1 MVAIF
6 VCQLNI
12 KKILLFYFKL
22 YGAGKKRLP
31 LGGLIYLF
39 KFSWFKF

>member
-1 MVAIF
+1 MVAMF

-31 LGGLIYLF
+31 LGGHI
-39 KFSWFKF
+39 